1 MKKYLEG
8 KSGFWWLFLK
18 EIILMFSNEKS
29 LLSSKRAERFVMF
42 NIAMWTIIGY
52 VKRNWDTITVDQLSI
67 ITGIL
72 LVGGAWNAVQIR
84 KDQTMTIPDSKIT
97 DTAQ

>member
-1 MKKYLEG
+1 MDKYLES
-8 KSGFWWLFLK
+8 KTGFWWLLFK
-18 EIILMFSNEKS
+18 EVFYMFSNKPS
-29 LLSSKRAERFVMF
+29 TLSSKRCERFVMF

-52 VKRNWDTITVDQLSI
+52 VKHNWEEMTVDQVSI

-84 KDQTMTIPDSKIT
+84 RDQAVKQEETKD
-97 DTAQ
+97 